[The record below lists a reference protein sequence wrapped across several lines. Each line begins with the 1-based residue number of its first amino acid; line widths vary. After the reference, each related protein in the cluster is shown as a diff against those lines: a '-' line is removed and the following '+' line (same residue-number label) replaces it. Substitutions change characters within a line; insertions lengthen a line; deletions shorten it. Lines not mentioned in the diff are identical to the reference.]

1 VKISELCQIARVSK
15 ESVRHYESLGLI
27 RPSWGQAGSK
37 SYRNYDDE
45 TVQRLAYIQ
54 VGKSIGFSLREMEPF
69 LNAFMSDE
77 LSEVQQIELIQQKLD
92 ETNEIIRNAESV
104 KRILLDKLL
113 TYRVNRS

>member
-1 VKISELCQIARVSK
+1 VKISELCQIAGVSK

-27 RPSWGQAGSK
+27 KPGWVQAGSK

-54 VGKSIGFSLREMEPF
+54 VGKSIGFSLREMEPL

-77 LSEVQQIELIQQKLD
+77 LSEEQQVELIQKKLD
-92 ETNEIIRNAESV
+92 EINEILRNAKSV
-104 KRILLDKLL
+104 KQILIDKLL
-113 TYRVNRS
+113 TYK